1 MKPIPATFALIF
13 PLMLCVA
20 GCNQPK
26 PKDKDKA
33 ANDDAAVAMVENAQ
47 KLHPDPVVLVP
58 QPLALSE
65 ITGNALSGTGCE
77 FRLQSAWMD
86 YPIAFAGN
94 EKGAVKLRG
103 EIVTLAADSGSAEFP
118 FASREKY
125 VGRTLS
131 LRLTKGPGKGTP
143 IGNESVEWP
152 GSLTLSDR
160 YERTVYFTPGMV
172 LCRA

>member
-1 MKPIPATFALIF
+1 MKPIPAKLA
-13 PLMLCVA
+13 LMLPFMLYA
-20 GCNQPK
+20 TGCSQPVHK
-26 PKDKDKA
+26 GDA
-33 ANDDAAVAMVENAQ
+33 ATDAAAVALVENAQ
-47 KLHPDPVVLVP
+47 KLHPDPVVLIP
-58 QPLALSE
+58 QPLALGE
-65 ITGNALSGTGCE
+65 IAANELTGHGCE

-86 YPIAFAGN
+86 YPIAVAGG

-118 FASREKY
+118 FAAREKY

-143 IGNESVEWP
+143 VGNESVEWP

-160 YERTVYFTPGMV
+160 YERTVYFAPGTV
-172 LCRA
+172 LCGA